1 MIKNRAGKIQV
12 ALASLEELAMAGTK
26 ITIVASRKAPKQ
38 KMRCKGSKGFVV
50 GGARPGSVV
59 AQSIGV

>member
-1 MIKNRAGKIQV
+1 MIKNRVGKIQV
-12 ALASLEELAMAGTK
+12 ALASLEELAMAGAK

-38 KMRCKGSKGFVV
+38 TMRCKGSKGYVV
-50 GGARPGSVV
+50 GGSVPGSVV

>member
-26 ITIVASRKAPKQ
+26 VTIVASRKAPKQ

-50 GGARPGSVV
+50 GGSVPGSVV